1 MMSDIVAVYVKGK
14 GNSKRSVF
22 ADHLISQGVEVK
34 EVESTGEIR
43 GLRGMKCDYIIVDE
57 WVKDNNE
64 KSN

>member
-14 GNSKRSVF
+14 GDSKRSMFV
-22 ADHLISQGVEVK
+22 DQLISQGIEVK
-34 EVESTGEIR
+34 VVESTGEIR
-43 GLRGMKCDYIIVDE
+43 GMMCDYIIVDE